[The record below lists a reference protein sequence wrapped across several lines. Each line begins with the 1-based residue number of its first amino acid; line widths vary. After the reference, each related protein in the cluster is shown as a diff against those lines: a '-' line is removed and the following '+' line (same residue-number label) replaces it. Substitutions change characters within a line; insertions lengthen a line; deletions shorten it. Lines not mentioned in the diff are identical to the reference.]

1 MFQRSGYRL
10 DLRVEKSLENINI
23 DFSALGNAALSK
35 APSILFALL
44 IFIVGRWLSNK
55 ISRAAETG
63 FNKAPNADASLSRF
77 FSSLIKYLILLA
89 AIIAALTVLGID
101 TTSISGMVLGL
112 GAAMAFILQDSLA
125 DIAAGVMMMI
135 FKPYVVGDEVE
146 IDGIKGVVKSIELTA
161 TRMQTRDNVELIV
174 QNGKAMSGVIR
185 NHNALGQRR
194 LDIDF
199 GISYDADIDKAID
212 VITATAAADE
222 RVLSDPAPWAKVV
235 SLGESSVDV
244 QLRAWVE
251 YDNLRKLKM
260 DISQPI
266 KAALDKAGIGIPYPH
281 EVKIKQKVKTSKA
294 WDRREKLAKIKNA
307 KA

>member
-1 MFQRSGYRL
+1 M
-10 DLRVEKSLENINI
+10 ENINI
-23 DFSALGNAALSK
+23 DFSALGSAALSK

-125 DIAAGVMMMI
+125 DVAAGVMMMI
-135 FKPYVVGDEVE
+135 FRPYVVGDEVE
-146 IDGIKGVVKSIELTA
+146 IAGIKGVVQSIELTA

-235 SLGESSVDV
+235 SLGESSVDI

-294 WDRREKLAKIKNA
+294 WERRKKLAKIKNA

>member
-235 SLGESSVDV
+235 SLGESSVDI